1 MKRRLISWAAVVL
14 LAGLA
19 GCGEKPQTLS
29 ATKIDSP
36 PWDAAKDPFVVPGW
50 TSGDKASWEAELR
63 QRTQNVQNEYN
74 RISGG
79 LK

>member
-1 MKRRLISWAAVVL
+1 MKRQLLLLAAVAL
-14 LAGLA
+14 WAGLG
-19 GCGEKPQTLS
+19 GCGEKPQTLG
-29 ATKIDSP
+29 ATKIDAP
-36 PWDAAKDPFVVPGW
+36 PWDATKDPFVVPGW

-63 QRTQNVQNEYN
+63 QRTQNGQNEYN

>member
-1 MKRRLISWAAVVL
+1 MKRRLIPWAAVAL
-14 LAGLA
+14 LAGLT
-19 GCGEKPQTLS
+19 GCGEKPQTSS

-63 QRTQNVQNEYN
+63 QRTQNGQNEYN

>member
-1 MKRRLISWAAVVL
+1 MKRRLLYCAAAAL

-19 GCGEKPQTLS
+19 GCGEKPQTLG
-29 ATKIDSP
+29 ATKIDTP

-63 QRTQNVQNEYN
+63 QRTQYGQNEYT
-74 RISGG
+74 RSGG
-79 LK
+79 GPK